1 MSGVSQR
8 LCRRVAVGLALLWP
22 AAGGAKEADSFT
34 HRFEALAFPYGEV
47 AGRRVSDFSAE
58 FNGHFRQIF
67 GELLAELNDENRDR
81 GVGCRSE
88 RARRRLFHKASNRL
102 GGPVL
107 VARNR
112 LRPAINAE
120 PNLLRT
126 EMRDSIYRDFSPW
139 RSVSLGLATKLG
151 TRLASQFRFDL
162 EKTLVVS
169 GGTIA
174 RAPDGRLAVLGP
186 EGVRSAA
193 VFRLRAAAPAVL
205 RHDGRTYYLL
215 DDGQALTEAAGEIR
229 RVAPILVSSD
239 KFSHF
244 FNRSLGLF
252 KRLGAGAAE
261 DFDRVV
267 ARNNWLED
275 SLFGSKS
282 TGMAAYGDL
291 VANFQGMRFWI
302 HLLGTGIDGRPLADP
317 LAEAPGETRRRP
329 ILECDPGGQ
338 WVQTRAVDIREYLD
352 PAWDEA
358 LNCNRMRSR
367 VLLRQV
373 EQRIEDLDRQADG
386 RRDYRC
392 PVDAGLIAETAA
404 RYGRF
409 SERMINAAGHSSLRS
424 RKN

>member
-1 MSGVSQR
+1 MGSREKLSRR
-8 LCRRVAVGLALLWP
+8 LALCVALLWP
-22 AAGGAKEADSFT
+22 AAGAAKEADSFT
-34 HRFEALAFPYGEV
+34 HRFEALAFPEGE
-47 AGRRVSDFSAE
+47 ADGRAVSDFTAE

-67 GELLAELNDENRDR
+67 GELLVELNEENKYR
-81 GVGCRSE
+81 GESCRTD

-102 GGPVL
+102 GGPLL
-107 VARNR
+107 VTRNR

-139 RSVSLGLATKLG
+139 RSISLGLATKLG
-151 TRLASQFRFDL
+151 TKLASLFRFDL
-162 EKTLVVS
+162 ERVLVAD

-186 EGVRSAA
+186 EGVRTAA
-193 VFRLRAAAPAVL
+193 VFRLRDASPAIL
-205 RHDGRTYYLL
+205 RHEGRTYFLL
-215 DDGQALTEAAGEIR
+215 EDGQALTEAAGEIR
-229 RVAPILVSSD
+229 RVTPILVSSD

-252 KRLGAGAAE
+252 KRLGAGSAE
-261 DFDRVV
+261 DLDRVV

-282 TGMAAYGDL
+282 TGMAAYSDL

-302 HLLGTGIDGRPLADP
+302 HLLGTGMDGRPLADP
-317 LAEAPGETRRRP
+317 LADGPRRP
-329 ILECDPGGQ
+329 ILECSPEGQ
-338 WVQTRAVDIREYLD
+338 WVQTRAVDISEYLD

-367 VLLRQV
+367 VLLEQV
-373 EQRIEDLDRQADG
+373 VRRIEDLNRQADG
-386 RRDYRC
+386 QRAYRC
-392 PVDAGLIAETAA
+392 PVDTGLIAETAA

-409 SERMINAAGHSSLRS
+409 SEQMINAVGHTTLRS
-424 RKN
+424 RGD